1 MKQRL
6 IFLCALALLG
16 GCQTAPKTE
25 AELSPEEA
33 AKTAEAEAARA
44 PAVPALTGEA
54 AKSQAGKLMLEAADL
69 LDRGKEDEAKK
80 LLEQAVA
87 LDRDSKVANSL
98 LRQITADPVAIYGS
112 KSFAYALRSSE
123 TLSSIAQRYMGDLYQ
138 FYGLARY
145 NNIRVP
151 REVHA
156 GQVIK
161 IPGEPPRGGV
171 EPAAKP
177 APAKRAEPVAV
188 EAVPPLAPPAA
199 PKAEASPGEAAYQE
213 GMKLLRAGQKDQ
225 AYAEFQ
231 RALKIDPRHALARP
245 QADRLRKD
253 LIQRHSRVAMGAFH
267 RQDLAMAIK
276 EWDIVLEL
284 DPQDE
289 SARLKRQQAVDLS
302 ERLKKFPSNP

>member
-1 MKQRL
+1 MKQRFIL
-6 IFLCALALLG
+6 LCALALLG
-16 GCQTAPKTE
+16 GCQSTPKTE
-25 AELSPEEA
+25 VEPVEEA
-33 AKTAEAEAARA
+33 AKPVDLEPRA
-44 PAVPALTGEA
+44 PVVPVLTGEA
-54 AKSQAGKLMLEAADL
+54 AKSQASKLTLEAADL
-69 LDRGKEDEAKK
+69 LDRGRDDEAKK
-80 LLEQAVA
+80 LLEQVVA
-87 LDRDSKVANSL
+87 LDRDNKIANSL
-98 LRQITADPVAIYGS
+98 LRQISADPVAIYGS
-112 KSFAYALRSSE
+112 KSFTYTLRSSE

-171 EPAAKP
+171 EPAGKA
-177 APAKRAEPVAV
+177 APAKRAEPAAAEV
-188 EAVPPLAPPAA
+188 APPPPPQKQELA
-199 PKAEASPGEAAYQE
+199 PGEAAYQD

-225 AYAEFQ
+225 AYAAFQ
-231 RALKIDPRHALARP
+231 QALKIDPRHALARP
-245 QADRLRKD
+245 QADRLRKE

-267 RQDLAMAIK
+267 RQDLATAIK